1 MIAKSQ
7 FRDLHP
13 TNDINI
19 PPLMKTEDL
28 YILEKSNIFIPMS
41 ELLPLADAADLLG
54 VSVERV
60 RQLVVGGQLPGQ
72 RFGNVWVVP
81 KDAVAA
87 RRHSPGVRGR
97 PLGPVR
103 AWHEILGG
111 SIDLR
116 HPGRY
121 QRRANV
127 VRCEMSRADVAA
139 LPEMVGA
146 MLGGVRAAI
155 DLGEQLAPADNLD
168 MYVSAKSFADLDE
181 RVAYVPD
188 AAGRIALRVVDDEA
202 WGLLPKGALAP
213 QAAVAL
219 DLLESGDPRHWTSA
233 EHLIGADG

>member
-1 MIAKSQ
+1 M
-7 FRDLHP
+7 LWM
-13 TNDINI
+13 NDQ
-19 PPLMKTEDL
+19 LVYLGEL
-28 YILEKSNIFIPMS
+28 QYIRPMS

-97 PLGPVR
+97 PLGPVG

-111 SIDLR
+111 LIDVR
-116 HPGRY
+116 QPGRY

-139 LPEMVGA
+139 LSEMVGA
-146 MLGGVRAAI
+146 QLGGVQAAI
-155 DLGEQLAPADNLD
+155 ALGEQLAVDDNVD
-168 MYVSAKSFADLDE
+168 MYLSAQSFADLDR

-188 AAGRIALRVVDDEA
+188 AAGRIALRVVDDRA
-202 WGLLPKGALAP
+202 WGLLPQGALAP
-213 QAAVAL
+213 RAAVAL
-219 DLLESGDPRHWTSA
+219 DLLESGDPRHWISA
-233 EHLIGADG
+233 EHLAHGNG

>member
-1 MIAKSQ
+1 
-7 FRDLHP
+7 
-13 TNDINI
+13 
-19 PPLMKTEDL
+19 
-28 YILEKSNIFIPMS
+28 MS

-97 PLGPVR
+97 PLGPVN
-103 AWHEILGG
+103 AWHEIIAG
-111 SIDLR
+111 SIDLC

-121 QRRANV
+121 QRRADV
-127 VRCEMSRADVAA
+127 IRCEMSRADVAA

-146 MLGGVRAAI
+146 LLGGVRAAI
-155 DLGEQLAPADNLD
+155 ELGEQLAADDSVDVYL
-168 MYVSAKSFADLDE
+168 SATWFAGLDE

-188 AAGRIALRVVDDEA
+188 AAGRIVLRVVDDGA
-202 WGLLPKGALAP
+202 WGLLPRGALAP
-213 QAAVAL
+213 RAAVAL
-219 DLLESGDPRHWTSA
+219 DLLESGDPRHWIAA
-233 EHLIGADG
+233 EHLADGNE

>member
-1 MIAKSQ
+1 M
-7 FRDLHP
+7 RGG
-13 TNDINI
+13 
-19 PPLMKTEDL
+19 
-28 YILEKSNIFIPMS
+28 
-41 ELLPLADAADLLG
+41 LP
-54 VSVERV
+54 VERV
-60 RQLVVGGQLPGQ
+60 RQLVVSGQLPGQ
-72 RFGNVWVVP
+72 SFGNVWVVP
-81 KDAVAA
+81 KEAVAA
-87 RRHSPGVRGR
+87 RRHSPGV

-103 AWHEILGG
+103 EWHEILGG

-146 MLGGVRAAI
+146 MLGGVHAAI
-155 DLGEQLAPADNLD
+155 DLGEQLAPDVNLD
-168 MYVSAKSFADLDE
+168 MYVSAKSFTDLDE

-202 WGLLPKGALAP
+202 WWLLPKGALAP

-219 DLLESGDPRHWTSA
+219 DLLESGDPRHWISA
-233 EHLIGADG
+233 EHLADDNE

>member
-1 MIAKSQ
+1 
-7 FRDLHP
+7 
-13 TNDINI
+13 
-19 PPLMKTEDL
+19 
-28 YILEKSNIFIPMS
+28 MS

-97 PLGPVR
+97 PLGPVN
-103 AWHEILGG
+103 AWHEILAG
-111 SIDLR
+111 SIDLG
-116 HPGRY
+116 HLGRY
-121 QRRANV
+121 QRRANII
-127 VRCEMSRADVAA
+127 RCEMSRADADA

-146 MLGGVRAAI
+146 LLGGVRAAI
-155 DLGEQLAPADNLD
+155 ELGEQLADDDSVEL
-168 MYVSAKSFADLDE
+168 YLSATSFAGLDE

-188 AAGRIALRVVDDEA
+188 AAGRIGLRVVDDRA

-213 QAAVAL
+213 SAAVAL
-219 DLLESGDPRHWTSA
+219 DLLESADPRHWIA
-233 EHLIGADG
+233 ADHLAGGNE

>member
-1 MIAKSQ
+1 M
-7 FRDLHP
+7 P
-13 TNDINI
+13 
-19 PPLMKTEDL
+19 
-28 YILEKSNIFIPMS
+28 

-97 PLGPVR
+97 PLGSVR
-103 AWHEILGG
+103 AWQEILGG
-111 SIDLR
+111 VIDLGQS
-116 HPGRY
+116 GRY

-146 MLGGVRAAI
+146 LLGGIQAAI
-155 DLGEQLAPADNLD
+155 DLGEQVTVDDSVDLYL
-168 MYVSAKSFADLDE
+168 SAKSFAGLDE

-188 AAGRIALRVVDDEA
+188 AAGRTALRVVDDEA

-219 DLLESGDPRHWTSA
+219 DLLESGDPRHWISA
-233 EHLIGADG
+233 EHLAHRNG